1 LAVETDPPV
10 EQLYVH
16 EGYYLTHLVQVAA
29 AAAANTYKNMAMCIK
44 ATYLTPLVC
53 STREI
58 PGFGSRWSL
67 PPKAAGAVGALA
79 YKLSG
84 WQVTHLL

>member
-1 LAVETDPPV
+1 MAVETDPPV

-16 EGYYLTHLVQVAA
+16 EGYYLTQSVQVAAA

-53 STREI
+53 SREI
-58 PGFGSRWSL
+58 PGLWFSVGATSKGSRCCWRSRI
-67 PPKAAGAVGALA
+67 
-79 YKLSG
+79 
-84 WQVTHLL
+84 